1 MSERR
6 QRERSATVYDFVH
19 PGHRLA
25 TEWPVLGQLHQR
37 LVEGFSRRLAERFRM
52 RLEAYAEPTRRMRYE
67 DFVADLPAGTVV
79 NEIALAPEPG
89 VLLFCLETAVV
100 PALVDGWFGGT
111 PIYRGEPPAL
121 PEEEAVVIEGE
132 EGEGDGVEDAGA
144 KSDGEG
150 EDDELSTRD
159 RSPPPLVIASATE
172 RRALGHVLDA
182 LTAALGESWADIA
195 ELGPSV
201 GRATTP
207 ERLARGGYGD
217 VVIDCGLQIRLGQEI
232 MSARLVYPRRAAG
245 AVRGEARPGGPHPSG
260 RGRSL
265 SPVAR
270 CGSDGLRARG
280 ARRARGEPHHL
291 ARPDG
296 DETGRLHPAQGHA
309 ERLVPHRQHAPV
321 RRPRGQH
328 ERTGIGQPLA
338 LASSQTALNTMTQEN
353 TAENLHPATDD
364 GGIAGSGEPST
375 AAGATTESDAEP
387 RSVPAQ
393 ARVPAAGGAA
403 SIADIAMIGNIPVN
417 LSMEIGRT
425 SLTIS
430 ELMSLGKGSVVEL
443 QRMADE
449 PLDVLVNGTLVAHG
463 EAVVVG
469 DRFGI
474 RLTDVVS
481 QDERLGRLG

>member
-1 MSERR
+1 
-6 QRERSATVYDFVH
+6 
-19 PGHRLA
+19 
-25 TEWPVLGQLHQR
+25 
-37 LVEGFSRRLAERFRM
+37 
-52 RLEAYAEPTRRMRYE
+52 
-67 DFVADLPAGTVV
+67 
-79 NEIALAPEPG
+79 
-89 VLLFCLETAVV
+89 
-100 PALVDGWFGGT
+100 
-111 PIYRGEPPAL
+111 
-121 PEEEAVVIEGE
+121 
-132 EGEGDGVEDAGA
+132 
-144 KSDGEG
+144 
-150 EDDELSTRD
+150 
-159 RSPPPLVIASATE
+159 
-172 RRALGHVLDA
+172 
-182 LTAALGESWADIA
+182 
-195 ELGPSV
+195 
-201 GRATTP
+201 
-207 ERLARGGYGD
+207 
-217 VVIDCGLQIRLGQEI
+217 
-232 MSARLVYPRRAAG
+232 
-245 AVRGEARPGGPHPSG
+245 
-260 RGRSL
+260 
-265 SPVAR
+265 
-270 CGSDGLRARG
+270 
-280 ARRARGEPHHL
+280 
-291 ARPDG
+291 
-296 DETGRLHPAQGHA
+296 
-309 ERLVPHRQHAPV
+309 
-321 RRPRGQH
+321 
-328 ERTGIGQPLA
+328 
-338 LASSQTALNTMTQEN
+338 MTQEN